1 MFDNIDFKSAVS
13 NSRGAASGSPVFI
26 SHNKGEKK
34 EEQTYKI
41 SKEAMDKCNFNYKDK
56 VDIQF
61 SPDFKVCRIIK
72 SSAGLTLSQQTANN
86 PQSSAVT
93 RMLYKE
99 NVHPDLLKMAFD
111 ENGVETNKVMFENGD
126 IDYKDGVLTFAL
138 KLVKK

>member
-13 NSRGAASGSPVFI
+13 NSRGAASGSPVSI
-26 SHNKGEKK
+26 THNKGEKK

-41 SKEAMDKCNFNYKDK
+41 SKEAMDKCNFSYRDK

-72 SSAGLTLSQQTANN
+72 TSAGLTLSQQTANN
-86 PQSSAVT
+86 PHSSAVT

-99 NVHPDLLKMAFD
+99 NIHPDLLKMAFD
-111 ENGVETNKVMFENGD
+111 ENGVETNKAMFENGK
-126 IDYKDGVLTFAL
+126 IDYKDGVLTFEL
-138 KLVKK
+138 KLVNK